1 MNDPKYNTLI
11 KILDNIRHQAPTA
24 QEFSRF
30 HSRKRDDLDYTRGQA
45 FIHLLLW
52 VKFGID
58 TFEQRSQLITDG
70 PSDGGLDAY
79 FISQQERIVYLIQ
92 SKFKTTDTGFA
103 TESISTADLVRME
116 LDRILQG
123 QTLDTNGTR
132 YNPKINEFQS
142 SYTEATRKAIYTQRV
157 LFLANLK
164 QYNDSQIRKL
174 TSNLDYEIFD
184 CEKSYFE
191 LVKPVCSGTYY
202 DPDRIVIELD
212 ISEKSSP
219 QLKQTIKT
227 SYGNCDVTAIFVPTR
242 EIARVMSKYKNA
254 ILRYNPRNYL
264 GLSKNAVNKDIR
276 NSVLSIS
283 YNDFAL
289 LNNGITILANEQE
302 FTQFTGQK
310 NVGRL
315 TLVNPQIINGGQTA
329 YTLSEVYGS
338 NHSTN
343 ISVFEGKE
351 VLVRVVVLK
360 PEPTDPPENKY
371 KFIQSI
377 SASTNQQTEIREAD
391 RHSADPKLVAIQRD
405 IFLKYGYLLELKSGE
420 FYNGLTKKFLD
431 KKFIINRI
439 TLLRCLA
446 ALSGRPSAARSASEH
461 ELYET
466 ALFNSLI
473 SDLNASNLPKLTAQA
488 LYAYMTHSDLIS
500 LDKKLGKR
508 SLQHGYS
515 LRYGKY
521 AVVHASFVAMGSSVR
536 DNFHLKSLDEIEKYM
551 NLSTPQILSKWKSFE
566 DFVTKAQTNKV
577 YFDPDQNLSDFASY
591 YKGPNLASDIQ
602 NFFQQ
607 VKS

>member
-1 MNDPKYNTLI
+1 MNDPKYDTLI
-11 KILDNIRHQAPTA
+11 KILDSIRHQAPKVPDL
-24 QEFSRF
+24 SRF
-30 HSRKRDDLDYTRGQA
+30 HSKKPDDIDYTRGQA

-58 TFEQRSQLITDG
+58 TFEQRNQFITDG

-79 FISQQERIVYLIQ
+79 FISQQERIVYLVQ
-92 SKFKTTDTGFA
+92 SKFKKTSTGFA
-103 TESISTADLVRME
+103 TESIDTTDLVKME

-123 QTLDTNGTR
+123 QPQDTNGTR
-132 YNPKINEFQS
+132 YNPKVNEFQS
-142 SYTEATRKAIYTQRV
+142 NYTEATRKAIYTQRV

-184 CEKSYFE
+184 CERSYFE

-202 DPDRIVIELD
+202 DPDRITIELD

-264 GLSKNAVNKDIR
+264 GLSKNAVNKEIR
-276 NSVLSIS
+276 NSIMSLA

-289 LNNGITILANEQE
+289 LNNGITILADEQE

-315 TLVNPQIINGGQTA
+315 TLVSPQIINGGQTA

-338 NHSTN
+338 NHS
-343 ISVFEGKE
+343 IDLSVFEGKE

-360 PEPTDPPENKY
+360 LGSNEPSENKY
-371 KFIQSI
+371 KFIRSI
-377 SASTNQQTEIREAD
+377 SASTNQQTQIREAD
-391 RHSADPKLVAIQRD
+391 RHSADPKLVAVQRD
-405 IFLKYGYLLELKSGE
+405 IFLKYGYMLELKSGE
-420 FYNGLTKKFLD
+420 FYNGLTKKFVD

-439 TLLRCLA
+439 ILLRCLA
-446 ALSGRPSAARSASEH
+446 ALSGRPSTARSASES

-466 ALFNSLI
+466 NLFNNLI
-473 SDLNASNLPKLTAQA
+473 PNLNASDLLKLTAKV
-488 LYAYMTHSDLIS
+488 LYAYMTHSYLVS
-500 LDKKLGKR
+500 LDRRLGRR
-508 SLQHGYS
+508 SLQYGYS

-521 AVVHASFVAMGSSVR
+521 AVVFASFVAMSSNVR
-536 DNFHLKSLDEIEKYM
+536 HNFHLKSLDEIENYM
-551 NLSTPQILSKWKSFE
+551 NQSTPQILSKWKSFE
-566 DFVTKAQTNKV
+566 DFIAKDQINKA
-577 YFDPDQNLSDFASY
+577 YFDPGQNLSDFASY
-591 YKGPNLASDIQ
+591 YKGPTLANDIQ
-602 NFFQQ
+602 NHFQL
-607 VKS
+607 VKA

>member
-1 MNDPKYNTLI
+1 MNDPKY
-11 KILDNIRHQAPTA
+11 KILITILDSIRQQASRTS
-24 QEFSRF
+24 EFSRF
-30 HSRKRDDLDYTRGQA
+30 HSRKPDDIDFARGQA

-58 TFEQRSQLITDG
+58 TFAQRSQFITDG

-92 SKFKTTDTGFA
+92 SKFKKTDKGFA
-103 TESISTADLVRME
+103 TESISTTDLVRME
-116 LDRILQG
+116 LERILQG
-123 QTLDTNGTR
+123 QTYDTNDTR
-132 YNPKINEFQS
+132 YNPRINEFQS
-142 SYTEATRKAIYTQRV
+142 NYTEATRKAIYTQRV

-164 QYNDSQIRKL
+164 RYNDSQIRKL

-184 CEKSYFE
+184 CERSYLE

-264 GLSKNAVNKDIR
+264 GLSKNAVNKEIR
-276 NSVLSIS
+276 NSVLSLS
-283 YNDFAL
+283 QNDFAL
-289 LNNGITILANEQE
+289 LNNGITILADEQE

-315 TLVNPQIINGGQTA
+315 TLVSPQIINGGQTA
-329 YTLSEVYGS
+329 YTLSEVYES
-338 NHSTN
+338 NHSGDK
-343 ISVFEGKE
+343 SPFEGKE

-360 PEPTDPPENKY
+360 PQPTDPPENKY
-371 KFIQSI
+371 RFIQSV
-377 SASTNQQTEIREAD
+377 SVSTNQQTQIREAD
-391 RHSADPKLVAIQRD
+391 RHSAEPRLVAIQRD
-405 IFLKYGYLLELKSGE
+405 IFLRYGYLLELKSGE
-420 FYNGLTKKFLD
+420 FYNGLTR
-431 KKFIINRI
+431 KFIDRRFLINRI
-439 TLLRCLA
+439 VLLRCLA
-446 ALSGRPSAARSASEH
+446 ALSGRPSAARSASET

-466 ALFNSLI
+466 GFFNSLI
-473 SDLNASNLPKLTAQA
+473 PDLGALSFSQFTAKA
-488 LYAYMTHSDLIS
+488 FYAYITHAYLVS
-500 LDKKLGKR
+500 LDKKLGKK

-521 AVVHASFVAMGSSVR
+521 AVVHACFVFMDKGIR
-536 DNFHLKSLDEIEKYM
+536 DNLHLKSLEEINEHA
-551 NLSTPQILSKWKSFE
+551 NQSTPQVLNKWRSFE
-566 DFVTKAQTNKV
+566 DFVTKGETNKA
-577 YFDPDQNLSDFASY
+577 YFDPTENLSDFASY
-591 YKGPNLASDIQ
+591 YKGPTLAGDIQ
-602 NFFQQ
+602 SFFQAA
-607 VKS
+607 KS

>member
-1 MNDPKYNTLI
+1 
-11 KILDNIRHQAPTA
+11 
-24 QEFSRF
+24 
-30 HSRKRDDLDYTRGQA
+30 
-45 FIHLLLW
+45 
-52 VKFGID
+52 
-58 TFEQRSQLITDG
+58 
-70 PSDGGLDAY
+70 
-79 FISQQERIVYLIQ
+79 
-92 SKFKTTDTGFA
+92 
-103 TESISTADLVRME
+103 ME

-123 QTLDTNGTR
+123 QTHNTNGTH
-132 YNPKINEFQS
+132 YNSRITEFQS
-142 SYTEATRKAIYTQRV
+142 SYTEATRKAIYTQKV

-164 QYNDSQIRKL
+164 YYNDFHIRKL
-174 TSNLDYEIFD
+174 TSNLDYEVFD
-184 CEKSYFE
+184 FERNYLE

-264 GLSKNAVNKDIR
+264 GLSKNAVNREIR
-276 NSVLSIS
+276 YSILSLS

-329 YTLSEVYGS
+329 YTLSEIYES
-338 NHSTN
+338 NQSTN
-343 ISVFEGKE
+343 LPVFEGKE

-377 SASTNQQTEIREAD
+377 SASTNQQTQIREAD
-391 RHSADPKLVAIQRD
+391 RHSADPKLVTIQKD
-405 IFLKYGYLLELKSGE
+405 IFLKHGYFLELKSGE
-420 FYNGLTKKFLD
+420 FYNGLTKKFID

-461 ELYET
+461 ELYEPG
-466 ALFNSLI
+466 LFNNLI
-473 SDLNASNLPKLTAQA
+473 PVLDASNLPKLAAQV
-488 LYAYMTHSDLIS
+488 LYAYMTHSYLVS

-508 SLQHGYS
+508 SLQYGYS

-521 AVVHASFVAMGSSVR
+521 AVVHASFAAMDSSVR
-536 DNFHLKSLDEIEKYM
+536 GNFHLKSLDKIVEYM
-551 NLSTPQILSKWKSFE
+551 NQNTPQILNKWKSFE
-566 DFVTKAQTNKV
+566 DFVTKAQTNKT
-577 YFDPDQNLSDFASY
+577 YFDPTQNLSDFASY
-591 YKGPNLASDIQ
+591 YKGPNLASGVQ
-602 NFFQQ
+602 SFFLPVQ
-607 VKS
+607 S